1 MSDITKGDL
10 MPHFIYCY
18 GKYGPDFERSKIL
31 IQTKM
36 RKYGIQS
43 AILTMLFMFRRNLVT
58 KEKAKALADG
68 KLKKYPEQSPR
79 YNGSIN
85 DDLES
90 YFHKCLN
97 QQKIKN
103 ERVRSYFFP
112 KLTEAELKLVEEKN
126 EDHMRTYLTDL
137 FDADVDAEEMELS
150 DSTDKYVHSECH
162 RKTINLTLGSS
173 KNSSLE
179 ESDGEIDYYFA
190 YVPGWYSFCE

>member
-90 YFHKCLN
+90 YFQN
-97 QQKIKN
+97 FRNQKIKN
-103 ERVRSYFFP
+103 EIVLSYFFP
-112 KLTEAELKLVEEKN
+112 KLTEDELKLVEKKN
-126 EDHMRTYLTDL
+126 EKHMRTYLYDL
-137 FDADVDAEEMELS
+137 FDADVNVEEMKLS
-150 DSTDKYVHSECH
+150 DSKDKFVHSECQ
-162 RKTINLTLGSS
+162 RKTICLTLEPSQS
-173 KNSSLE
+173 
-179 ESDGEIDYYFA
+179 
-190 YVPGWYSFCE
+190 